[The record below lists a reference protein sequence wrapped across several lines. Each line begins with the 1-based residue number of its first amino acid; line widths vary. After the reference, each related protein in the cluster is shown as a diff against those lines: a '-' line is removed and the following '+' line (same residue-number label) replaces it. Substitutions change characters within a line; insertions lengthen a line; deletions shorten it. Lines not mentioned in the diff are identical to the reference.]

1 MLKVET
7 FLITWNRQDT
17 IHLTV
22 SHYLKLGRVIVFDNF
37 SDDNTREICEALGAE
52 VRLFGQAGVLSDQ
65 AYLDV
70 KNHCW
75 KGSEADYVI
84 VCDDDEILYHEDLN
98 FLLKQERLW
107 GTTIFRTQGYSMFSE
122 DAPRETFLEIKTGI
136 RDNKYSKSVI
146 FDPSK
151 VKEIGYVYGCHEC
164 NPKGTLNY
172 SKELLY
178 LLHYNAV
185 GGAQRMIDR
194 HILYEERRLKS
205 PVNVRWGLGKE
216 YGYSAE
222 SKRKWFKEQLEKS
235 KALSEDG
242 QPFCGGVLPNLQGNG

>member
-7 FLITWNRQDT
+7 FLITWNREST

-22 SHYLKLGRVIVFDNF
+22 KYYLQFGKVTVFDNF

-122 DAPRETFLEIKTGI
+122 NMPISNWLEVNTGYK
-136 RDNKYSKSVI
+136 DNNYSKSII

-151 VKEIGYVYGCHEC
+151 IDINYVYGCHEAR
-164 NPKGTLNY
+164 PKGTIKE
-172 SKELLY
+172 SKEVLNV
-178 LLHYNAV
+178 LHYNKI
-185 GGAQRMIDR
+185 GGIQRLLDR
-194 HILYEERRLKS
+194 HH
-205 PVNVRWGLGKE
+205 
-216 YGYSAE
+216 
-222 SKRKWFKEQLEKS
+222 
-235 KALSEDG
+235 LSIVS
-242 QPFCGGVLPNLQGNG
+242 F

>member
-1 MLKVET
+1 
-7 FLITWNRQDT
+7 
-17 IHLTV
+17 
-22 SHYLKLGRVIVFDNF
+22 
-37 SDDNTREICEALGAE
+37 
-52 VRLFGQAGVLSDQ
+52 
-65 AYLDV
+65 LDV

-75 KGSEADYVI
+75 KGSDADYVI

-122 DAPRETFLEIKTGI
+122 DVPRETFFEIKTGI

-146 FDPSK
+146 FNPQK
-151 VKEIGYVYGCHEC
+151 LTEIGYVYGCHEA
-164 NPKGTLNY
+164 NPKGSLAE
-172 SKELLY
+172 SKETLF
-178 LLHYNAV
+178 LLHYNAI

-216 YGYSAE
+216 YGYSPE
-222 SKRKWFKEQLEKS
+222 SKRKWFNEQLGKS
-235 KALSEDG
+235 KVLSG
-242 QPFCGGVLPNLQGNG
+242 AGLPF